1 MAQAQV
7 VNKGAPVK
15 QAQPTN
21 FMYDL
26 MKAVMHDQST
36 MSQQQLTDAQ
46 STMNATKFETAIYNY
61 WKGRLAYYAGQV
73 QSAATSGN
81 SKTRSARTQAA
92 QAAYSNANADAQMN
106 ESQGNA
112 IIQTTQGQT
121 QSDAT
126 NLQMKAQIQ
135 QSANS
140 ILTTLVNMLGTIT
153 A

>member
-7 VNKGAPVK
+7 ANKGAPAK

-26 MKAVMHDQST
+26 MKAIMHDQST

-46 STMNATKFETAIYNY
+46 STMIATKIETALYTA
-61 WKGRLAYYAGQV
+61 WKDTLTLAAQHV
-73 QSAATSGN
+73 EHEATSGHK
-81 SKTRSARTQAA
+81 KTRGARTQAA
-92 QAAYSNANADAQMN
+92 QANYSLQNSKAQMN
-106 ESQGNA
+106 ESQQDA
-112 IIQTTQGQT
+112 MVQSTQGQT